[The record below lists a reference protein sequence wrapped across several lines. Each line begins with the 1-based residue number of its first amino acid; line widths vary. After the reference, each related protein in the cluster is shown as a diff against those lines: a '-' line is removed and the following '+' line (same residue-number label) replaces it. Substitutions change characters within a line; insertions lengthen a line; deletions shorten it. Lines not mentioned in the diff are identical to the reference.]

1 MSRTNFSKATKRA
14 ALARSGGCCEGNL
27 ETGMRCDA
35 PIGSGRPVEF
45 DHVLQ
50 DWMGGDATLG
60 NCEALC
66 PPCHKAKTA
75 ADAARRAKAK
85 RQFDHHNG
93 IKDPHRRKLQGR
105 GFDKAPKQHPT
116 RAPAKWF
123 GPGMERRP

>member
-1 MSRTNFSKATKRA
+1 MSRTNFTKATKRA
-14 ALARSGGCCEGNL
+14 ALARSNGCCEGSL
-27 ETGMRCDA
+27 ETGIRCDA

-50 DWMGGDATLG
+50 DWMGGDASLE

-66 PPCHKAKTA
+66 PPCHRVKTA

-93 IKDPHRRKLQGR
+93 IKDPHRQKLQGR
-105 GFDKAPKQHPT
+105 SFRPAPAQRSASRPI
-116 RAPAKWF
+116 AKWF
-123 GPGMERRP
+123 GFDRSAQ